1 MQQGRDGRVGEHMTM
16 PMWMTAKKDDEGN
29 TYLVI
34 NPLLLKIIII
44 LLFLIL
50 LGVSFNIF
58 MDFKIRYWLIIRGF

>member
-1 MQQGRDGRVGEHMTM
+1 M